1 QTNSGL
7 RTVNMERWNF
17 KAIDVI
23 NGHVRRDDEKVDA
36 MRRGIELMAAGRMKM
51 EPLVTEYDFGLI
63 DQAFEDLLNRK
74 EGLYKAAL
82 VI

>member
-1 QTNSGL
+1 
-7 RTVNMERWNF
+7 
-17 KAIDVI
+17 
-23 NGHVRRDDEKVDA
+23 
-36 MRRGIELMAAGRMKM
+36 MKM
-51 EPLVTEYDFGLI
+51 KPLVTEYDFGQI